1 MEAKEVE
8 LSKAADDTGT
18 DDPDAV
24 GSTVVVVLAETEAPE
39 MVRNTDTDDDD
50 DDDAVVGS
58 TDSEWTLEE
67 EEETGLVV

>member
-50 DDDAVVGS
+50 DDAVVGS

-67 EEETGLVV
+67 EETGLVV